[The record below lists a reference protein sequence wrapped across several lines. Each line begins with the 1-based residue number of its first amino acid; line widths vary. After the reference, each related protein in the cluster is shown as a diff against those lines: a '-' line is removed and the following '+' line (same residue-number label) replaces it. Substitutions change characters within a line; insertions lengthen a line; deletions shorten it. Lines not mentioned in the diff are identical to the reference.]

1 MPGLTRRNPALGGAV
16 AMVIVATLLF
26 QLGAVL
32 AKGLFPRI
40 GVAAT
45 VSLRLALAVP
55 LLMCVWR
62 PWRGN
67 FKPSDLREILVYGIS
82 MGCMNFCFYKSIGMI
97 PLGVAVA
104 IEFTGPFAVAVAAS
118 RRGVDFVWA
127 AVAATALSVLLLSPQ
142 KLTTGALSPVG
153 VGFALAAGFCWAIY
167 IVFGRRVGHAQ
178 GGQTVALGVAVAAIL
193 VAPFGLYDAGTRL
206 LTLGIWPAAVGVAI
220 LSTALPYSLEILA
233 LARLPARVFGV
244 LMSLGPAMAALLGL
258 VLLGE
263 RLTLIQWLAIAGIV
277 VASCGTTTTRES
289 ATPNLA

>member
-1 MPGLTRRNPALGGAV
+1 
-16 AMVIVATLLF
+16 MVIVATLLF

-167 IVFGRRVGHAQ
+167 IVFGGRVGHAQ

-206 LTLGIWPAAVGVAI
+206 LTLGIWPAAVGVAV